1 LKKIKGEKKKKKGV
15 AKGTKWGWL
24 KATPLW
30 PRAPFPLDGSGYD
43 NSFFLFLPFF
53 FSSFFNVFPFFFFTS
68 AFWGLTRGYRSNFKN
83 FVPKNDHFL

>member
-1 LKKIKGEKKKKKGV
+1 MGV
-15 AKGTKWGWL
+15 VEGHPHMAKSPISAGWEWL
-24 KATPLW
+24 RQLIFSFSPL
-30 PRAPFPLDGSGYD
+30 
-43 NSFFLFLPFF
+43 F